1 MIDKVSSIQ
10 FIKNEY
16 ARLDQICKVDTSNIE
31 IIISSRM
38 TRQLGCFTYK
48 RNGFTKKLQIKIS
61 ARIINETELFLDVIR
76 HEYAHAV
83 VYLRHPHQKHLHD
96 SVWKSVCAE
105 VGCTPR
111 AAIKIEKRPE

>member
-1 MIDKVSSIQ
+1 MTKEEVL
-10 FIKNEY
+10 EY
-16 ARLDQICKVDTSNIE
+16 INSEYRRLDSICGVNTSGIE
-31 IIISSRM
+31 VSLSNRM

-61 ARIINETELFLDVIR
+61 TRIINDTELFLDVIR